1 MGRENDVVLEYLDEN
16 EYFADLFNGSY
27 FDGDPVVM
35 PRELEDAS
43 QVYWD
48 NYYEEIQT
56 GTPNVVIEKRVRN
69 SQRFRDLK
77 KKLHSGNYL
86 QILAIEH
93 QSGVDHTMAWRH
105 MYYDA
110 LEYKRQIKAIEASKG
125 DTLQKTINSKLP
137 KLTAE
142 DRLAPAFTVC
152 LYLGEEPW
160 AGPRCLKDMMKFDD
174 EARWEKLF
182 SDYRINLIC
191 VNEIED
197 FSKYHTSLK
206 LLLMLLANRKSKK
219 KMKKMMEENQDLK
232 KVDKETA
239 RAAGMLLGIN
249 AAIEKSLEQE
259 GNEIDMCTAMKEWL
273 MEERSEGKAEGKAEE
288 RSLFSKLTLKLNE
301 DGRLNDLVKA
311 ALDSEYQQELLREY
325 NLY

>member
-1 MGRENDVVLEYLDEN
+1 MGKENDVILEYLDGN

-27 FDGDPVVM
+27 FNGDSVVM

-48 NYYEEIQT
+48 NYYEEIQI
-56 GTPNVVIEKRVRN
+56 GTPNVVIEKRVRH
-69 SQRFRDLK
+69 SPRFRDLK

-93 QSGVDHTMAWRH
+93 QSSVDYTMAWRH

-110 LEYKRQIKAIEASKG
+110 LEYKRQIKEIETSKK
-125 DTLQKTINSKLP
+125 DNQPQKVNNNLF
-137 KLTAE
+137 KLTAG
-142 DRLAPAFTVC
+142 DKIAPTFTVC

-160 AGPRCLKDMMKFDD
+160 DGPRCLKDMMKFDD
-174 EARWEKLF
+174 DEARWENLF
-182 SDYRINLIC
+182 SDYRMNLIC

-206 LLLMLLANRKSKK
+206 LLLMLLANRKSKR
-219 KMKKMMEENQDLK
+219 KMKKMMEENQEFK

-239 RAAGMLLGIN
+239 RVAGKLLGITPN
-249 AAIEKSLEQE
+249 MEKALEQE
-259 GNEIDMCTAMKEWL
+259 GEEIDMCTGLKEWL
-273 MEERSEGKAEGKAEE
+273 MDERSEGRAEGRVETVV
-288 RSLFSKLTLKLNE
+288 L
-301 DGRLNDLVKA
+301 LVKSGLQRLEEA
-311 ALDSEYQQELLREY
+311 ATFL
-325 NLY
+325 NLSVEDMQKKFFC

>member
-1 MGRENDVVLEYLDEN
+1 MGKENDVVLEYLDGN
-16 EYFADLFNGSY
+16 QYFADLFNGSY

-35 PRELEDAS
+35 AGELTDAS

-48 NYYEEIQT
+48 NYYEEILL
-56 GTPNVVIEKRVRN
+56 GESNLVLEKRERY

-77 KKLHSGNYL
+77 KRLQSGNYL

-93 QSGVDHTMAWRH
+93 QSSVDHTMAWRH

-110 LEYKRQIKAIEASKG
+110 LEYKRQIKEIQASK
-125 DTLQKTINSKLP
+125 DDDSKKIKAGNLSKFTAQD
-137 KLTAE
+137 KLV
-142 DRLAPAFTVC
+142 PAFTVC

-160 AGPRCLKDMMKFDD
+160 EGPRCLKDMMNFNGE
-174 EARWEKLF
+174 EARWETLF
-182 SDYRINLIC
+182 SDYRLNLIC

-219 KMKKMMEENQDLK
+219 KMKKIMEENQEFK
-232 KVDKETA
+232 NVDKETA
-239 RAAGMLLGIN
+239 LAAGKLLGIN
-249 AAIEKSLEQE
+249 VVMEKKFEQE
-259 GNEIDMCTAMKEWL
+259 GEEIDMCTGLKEWL
-273 MEERSEGKAEGKAEE
+273 LEERSEGRTEGI
-288 RSLFSKLTLKLNE
+288 SLMSKLALKLNE

-311 ALDSEYQQELLREY
+311 AMDSEYQQKLLQEY
-325 NLY
+325 NLA